1 MAFDF
6 ADEPV
11 PEFDPA
17 WRTAAVVGLAKAIA
31 DGRSDVFPILADALA
46 DAGCNDPRIL
56 DHCRDCESHRED
68 CWVLASIERTD
79 APDTDD
85 SVPEWICPEMPEQT
99 FAQEPVT
106 VGSVLWKTFQ
116 IAVIFCLAYGWF
128 VHYVW
133 KNGAR

>member
-11 PEFDPA
+11 PEFDPE

-68 CWVLASIERTD
+68 CWVLASIEGTQAVWFEDYRVEE
-79 APDTDD
+79 P
-85 SVPEWICPEMPEQT
+85 PHQPQT
-99 FAQEPVT
+99 SPQMDKESADRIGRIAIFVT
-106 VGSVLWKTFQ
+106 FL
-116 IAVIFCLAYGWF
+116 AVKAIIVFLS
-128 VHYVW
+128 
-133 KNGAR
+133 R